1 MLDIP
6 LGALGVARRFVN
18 FDRRNNLFI
27 EPIVADIV
35 PGLKEIELTLE
46 KNIKLSVSSKLSNR
60 QKIEKQK
67 ISQVFVRFF
76 RKYIVVLK

>member
-35 PGLKEIELTLE
+35 PGLKEIELWRRILNYLLAVNYQTE
-46 KNIKLSVSSKLSNR
+46 
-60 QKIEKQK
+60 
-67 ISQVFVRFF
+67 
-76 RKYIVVLK
+76 RK